1 MFLGGDKMFYNDED
15 LKVKDLKVGDKGIF
29 YYMNEKNPLIF
40 ADLMDINL
48 MDISFIGLY
57 GERRISPFIK
67 SIVKDREIDADVLQ
81 EIGDVVIG
89 LFYNKWENL
98 YNVFIQDV
106 ELETYNLKTTET
118 ITDDGTGSYETI
130 NQTSDTDT
138 TGVTG
143 YNTDDY
149 VPDDK
154 QEKERNETIT
164 NISNNT
170 NTREKITET
179 KGNINNSINDR
190 IKIIEYL
197 KNNLIYDIIFVD
209 IGQLVGLQIY

>member
-1 MFLGGDKMFYNDED
+1 MIDPFKKE
-15 LKVKDLKVGDKGIF
+15 LKIKDLQVGNKGIF
-29 YYMNEKNPLIF
+29 YYMNEKDPLIF

-48 MDISFIGLY
+48 IDISFIGLY
-57 GERRISPFIK
+57 GERQISPFIK
-67 SIVKDREIDADVLQ
+67 SIVKGREIDADILQ
-81 EIGDVVIG
+81 EISDVIIG

-98 YNVFIQDV
+98 YNIFIQDV

-118 ITDDGTGSYETI
+118 ITDDGTGSYETT

-164 NISNNT
+164 NTST
-170 NTREKITET
+170 NENIREKITET

-190 IKIIEYL
+190 FKIIEYL
-197 KNNLIYDIIFVD
+197 KSNLIYDIIFTD

>member
-1 MFLGGDKMFYNDED
+1 MFYIEDD
-15 LKVKDLKVGDKGIF
+15 LKVRDLKVGDKGIF
-29 YYMNEKNPLIF
+29 YYMNEKNTLIF
-40 ADLMDINL
+40 ANLMDVNL

-67 SIVKDREIDADVLQ
+67 SIVKDREINVDVLQ
-81 EIGDVVIG
+81 EISNVIMG
-89 LFYNKWENL
+89 LFYNKWEKL

-118 ITDDGTGSYETI
+118 ITDDGTGSYEST
-130 NQTSDTDT
+130 NKTSDTDT

-154 QEKERNETIT
+154 QEKERNETIK
-164 NISNNT
+164 NITNNT

-179 KGNINNSINDR
+179 KGNINNSIDDR
-190 IKIIEYL
+190 FKIIEYL
-197 KNNLIYDIIFVD
+197 KNNLIYDIIFPDV
-209 IGQLVGLQIY
+209 GQLVGLQIY